1 MSISLDI
8 LSMAQEVARY
18 ADQRHALIAENIA
31 NADTP
36 GYKTRDLPP
45 FERVF
50 SQGEASLSLRTT
62 RPDHIA
68 SANQDFVHETIRES
82 GLEASPNGNNVSL
95 EHEMIKAAE
104 TRQNYDMALGVY
116 FKSLEILRASL
127 GR

>member
-8 LSMAQEVARY
+8 LSMAQKMARY

-36 GYKTRDLPP
+36 AYKARDLPS

-50 SQGEASLSLRTT
+50 SQGEAALPLRTT
-62 RPDHIA
+62 RPNHIIPTD
-68 SANQDFVHETIRES
+68 QGFMPEVIRES

-95 EHEMIKAAE
+95 EHEMTKAAE
-104 TRQNYDMALGVY
+104 TRQSYDMALGIY
-116 FKSLEILRASL
+116 FKSLEILRTSL